1 MASPPNTLPDLY
13 IHYINNVYSIQ
24 FPYILNEENLCLIWV
39 FLNIIISHSS
49 LTFSTRN
56 QNFITIIIIFISSL
70 FTLFTQSI
78 SFFPLFIFFVSLLSS
93 WSHSLSTSSI
103 FFCLSNI
110 LGLSLSFPR
119 SLHSLL
125 FLYLIIFHSLSFFLS
140 SLYPFFLFSSQSNSF

>member
-1 MASPPNTLPDLY
+1 MSSPPNTLPDLY
-13 IHYINNVYSIQ
+13 IHYINNVHSIQ
-24 FPYILNEENLCLIWV
+24 FPYLLNELL
-39 FLNIIISHSS
+39 FDLG
-49 LTFSTRN
+49 FSKYN
-56 QNFITIIIIFISSL
+56 YISL
-70 FTLFTQSI
+70 FTYFLNTEPK
-78 SFFPLFIFFVSLLSS
+78 FPHYYHYFHFLTL
-93 WSHSLSTSSI
+93 HSLHPIHLFLPPLHFLCFLTLLLITLSINFLI